1 MRNLIFRVIRMSDI
15 RKVIFVY
22 NANSGFVSVVKDFW
36 KKILRPSSYE
46 CNLCMQTFS
55 TFGMKKDWKKFIQ
68 NLEIETEFL
77 HKNEFEKNY
86 DIKDAKYPS
95 AYIQDDDNLALFIT
109 QDEMNNVKSLEE
121 METLVSEKVD
131 LLN

>member
-1 MRNLIFRVIRMSDI
+1 MSDI

-22 NANSGFVSVVKDFW
+22 NADSGLVSVVKDFW

-55 TFGMKKDWKKFIQ
+55 VFGMKKDWKKFIQ
-68 NLEIETEFL
+68 KLEIETEFL
-77 HKNEFEKNY
+77 HKNEFEEKY
-86 DIKDAKYPS
+86 DIKDPKYPS
-95 AYIQDDDNLALFIT
+95 AYIQDDGNLALFIT

-131 LLN
+131 LLT